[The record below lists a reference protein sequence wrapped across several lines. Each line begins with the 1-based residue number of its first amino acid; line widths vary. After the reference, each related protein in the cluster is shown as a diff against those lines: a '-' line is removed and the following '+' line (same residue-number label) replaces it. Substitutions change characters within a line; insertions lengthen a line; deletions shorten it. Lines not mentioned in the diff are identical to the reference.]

1 MSSLIS
7 HPKANHIPTHPSPSS
22 ASSACAA
29 CKYQRRRC
37 TPDCTLA
44 PHFPAN
50 NPRQF
55 LNVHRLFGVSNIL
68 KILKTVDPHLHKEA
82 MASIIFQSNARARD
96 PVGGCY
102 GIILE
107 LQHQHELLASE
118 LQYVVNQIATYR
130 AQIENAANMI
140 GSDEAIYAPP
150 AAVVDAY
157 ENMAIMQ
164 QQQAQQQHQQQ
175 YCNYFFYDAQD
186 EQEPHQN
193 INVNEN
199 TINMLSNEAEFDMS
213 MNLLGNDMLEMDM
226 IGSRQDFGQE
236 EEVKPLLDIFDM
248 RNTFEDDEDSMD
260 VTAGSSI
267 TAVHCSSN
275 TEQKDD
281 QSPIAQLQEHE
292 LKCAASY
299 FTLQNCNN
307 SVV

>member
-7 HPKANHIPTHPSPSS
+7 HPKANHISAHSSPSS
-22 ASSACAA
+22 VSSACAA

-68 KILKTVDPHLHKEA
+68 KILKTVEPHLHKEA
-82 MASIIFQSNARARD
+82 MASIIFQANARARD

-102 GIILE
+102 RIILQ
-107 LQHQHELLASE
+107 LQHQHEALSSE
-118 LQYVVNQIATYR
+118 LQHVLNQISLYR
-130 AQIENAANMI
+130 AQIEKAASMI
-140 GSDEAIYAPP
+140 GSDEAIYMPP
-150 AAVVDAY
+150 DAVIDVY

-164 QQQAQQQHQQQ
+164 QQQAQQQQQ
-175 YCNYFFYDAQD
+175 YGNYFFCGA
-186 EQEPHQN
+186 QEPYQN
-193 INVNEN
+193 INANEN
-199 TINMLSNEAEFDMS
+199 TINMLSNEAEFDLS

-226 IGSRQDFGQE
+226 IGSRLDFGQE
-236 EEVKPLLDIFDM
+236 EDVKPLDDTFDM
-248 RNTFEDDEDSMD
+248 RNKFVKNEDSLD

-267 TAVHCSSN
+267 TAVQCSST

-281 QSPIAQLQEHE
+281 QSPVEQLQEHE

-299 FTLQNCNN
+299 FTLQNCNI